1 MRGNLENVFA
11 EAPRGKIQKI
21 HNAETNANIAILF
34 LSILSTNYCEFF
46 EPTLEI
52 CVHFGGQIA
61 KCGASEVV
69 FDLPA
74 PDRQPDYLA

>member
-1 MRGNLENVFA
+1 MRGNLENVFG

-61 KCGASEVV
+61 KCAW
-69 FDLPA
+69 
-74 PDRQPDYLA
+74 DRSV